1 MGKVVN
7 EEFDS
12 ATINLIGTG
21 TIIQG
26 DINCNG
32 DIRINGTLNGN
43 LNTKGR
49 LIVGEAGRIKGEISC
64 KNADILGFVEG
75 KMTVTDLLSLKSSST
90 IIGEV
95 SIGRISIEPGCKFNG
110 TCKMNEASYSQLNDK
125 KPNGK

>member
-95 SIGRISIEPGCKFNG
+95 SIGRISIEPGCKL
-110 TCKMNEASYSQLNDK
+110 MVHAR
-125 KPNGK
+125 